1 MGILLQVLALAVG
14 IVSLVCWIMILV
26 KIFKQNV
33 GLGIL
38 GIFCSIFA
46 FIYGWVKVKEFNA
59 QKIMTVW
66 TIAIVVG
73 MIANFLGA
81 GAMIQEMIQQLQS
94 AGG

>member
-1 MGILLQVLALAVG
+1 MGILMQVVALAVTV
-14 IVSLVCWIMILV
+14 VSLVCWIMILV

-46 FIYGWVKVKEFNA
+46 FIYGWVKAKEFNA
-59 QKIMTVW
+59 QKIMLVW
-66 TIAIVVG
+66 TIAVVVG
-73 MIANFLGA
+73 IIANFLGA
-81 GAMIQEMIQQLQS
+81 GAMIKEMLQQMQS